1 MRGTKM
7 AQTINQIANRYE
19 IISLVGQGGMADV
32 YKAQDTILNRIVA
45 IKILRQKLSEDPMK
59 LVRFQ
64 REASAASRLSHPNVV
79 DIYDV
84 GEYNGMHYIV
94 MEFIRGRTLKELI
107 GLRGPLS
114 VDEAV
119 HIMRQLTSAIA
130 HAHEHNIIHRDIK
143 PQNILVKDDGT
154 IKITDFGIAVANDA
168 VQLTLNNAVMGSAHY
183 LAPETAQGKD
193 PDPKIDIYS
202 MGIVF
207 YELLTGSVPFQG
219 KTPTEIAIKHL
230 REPIPFV
237 RDFNPG
243 IPQSIENIVLKAT
256 AKNPAERYDSASD
269 MLYELMHYNDI
280 SNRNVQRVTFKS
292 QPVSNVEIDDDGYV
306 KVEYEKPKKVTKKPK
321 RSFVP
326 YVLGALGT
334 IIAIVLMFMIASLTG
349 LIRFSGFLGYQTMPE
364 VVSLTQE
371 EALNVLE
378 DANFDTSNV
387 EIKEDVSDKFD
398 EGLVISANY
407 DEGEIIPGDA
417 DIVLTISKGPS
428 FLVEDYTSR
437 SLSEVQAELQA
448 KGVTLNIEVEY
459 QGAKDM
465 DPGII
470 LEQSGLNPGDRIDPD
485 ANETIRFVVS
495 EYPTITI
502 PYDLIGKDVNEA
514 QAELNALG
522 IAVLPIQQEGG
533 SGSNIVVAVSP
544 DVGSEYTQEGTD
556 SVVTLYYD

>member
-1 MRGTKM
+1 M

-45 IKILRQKLSEDPMK
+45 IKILRQKLSEDPMT

-207 YELLTGSVPFQG
+207 YELLTGNVPFQG

-230 REPIPFV
+230 REPILFV

-256 AKNPAERYDSASD
+256 AKNPVERYDSASD

-387 EIKEDVSDKFD
+387 EIKEGVSDKFD

-437 SLSEVQAELQA
+437 SLSEVQAELLA

>member
-1 MRGTKM
+1 M

-45 IKILRQKLSEDPMK
+45 IKILRQKLSEDPMT

-84 GEYNGMHYIV
+84 GEYSGMHYIV

-237 RDFNPG
+237 CDFNPC

-485 ANETIRFVVS
+485 VNETIKFVVS

>member
-1 MRGTKM
+1 M

-45 IKILRQKLSEDPMK
+45 IKILRQKLSEDPMT

-237 RDFNPG
+237 RDFNPS

-256 AKNPAERYDSASD
+256 AKNPVERYDSASD

-334 IIAIVLMFMIASLTG
+334 IIAIILMFMIASLTG

-437 SLSEVQAELQA
+437 SLSEVQAELLA

-485 ANETIRFVVS
+485 ANETIKFVVS